1 MNIPGIIQFKAVSPY
16 QETRQQN
23 FTPRFGLKM
32 AEPIKEDTVSFKATA
47 KMMGSRKDSI
57 SMSVAKSIH
66 EEALKALNYMDDKLK
81 NFLYDLVATTYA
93 PENPIETITKRAK
106 EPDSIREKAITR
118 GWVKKDEIKKN
129 MTDLAGMKIIMRS
142 ATLAGLDEGEQ
153 EEKSKLDIWL
163 ENKFGEKLTDY
174 IIYFSV
180 FISII
185 LSIGI
190 FMVLPVWISSF
201 FTKIFNIS
209 LWGIGIIEG
218 IVRILIFLG
227 YILLISKMK
236 DVQRLFK
243 YHGAEHKTI
252 NCFESGDELTV
263 ENVRKHTRLHKRCG
277 TSFLIIVM
285 IVSMIVFMFLRTDNV
300 TLRVLSRIILVPL
313 IAGIS
318 YEIIKLAGKCDNIF
332 VKIISAPGMALQ
344 KVTTKEPEDEMIETA
359 ILSLKGVL
367 EEEGNNNE

>member
-1 MNIPGIIQFKAVSPY
+1 
-16 QETRQQN
+16 
-23 FTPRFGLKM
+23 M
-32 AEPIKEDTVSFKATA
+32 ADKNCELI
-47 KMMGSRKDSI
+47 
-57 SMSVAKSIH
+57 AKSIGGQAVI
-66 EEALKALNYMDDKLK
+66 EGVMMRGKSIYCMAVRNVNTKEIAIEKNLVKSLSGKSKILKLPFIRGIASFVDS
-81 NFLYDLVATTYA
+81 LV
-93 PENPIETITKRAK
+93 
-106 EPDSIREKAITR
+106 
-118 GWVKKDEIKKN
+118 
-129 MTDLAGMKIIMRS
+129 LGMKIIMKS
-142 ATLAGLDEGEQ
+142 ATLSGLDEEP
-153 EEKSKLDIWL
+153 EEAKKSKLDIWL

-180 FISII
+180 FISIL

-201 FTKIFNIS
+201 ITKFFNVS
-209 LWGIGIIEG
+209 LWGIGIVEG
-218 IVRILIFLG
+218 LVRILIFLG

-252 NCFESGDELTV
+252 NCFESGDELTI
-263 ENVRKHTRLHKRCG
+263 ENVKKHTRLHKRCG

-285 IVSMIVFMFLRTDNV
+285 IVSMVVFMFLKTDNV

-318 YEIIKLAGKCDNIF
+318 YEIIKLAGRCDNIF

-344 KVTTKEPEDEMIETA
+344 KVTTKEPEDDMIETA

-367 EEEGNNNE
+367 EEEGHNNE

>member
-1 MNIPGIIQFKAVSPY
+1 MSDKKCEII
-16 QETRQQN
+16 
-23 FTPRFGLKM
+23 
-32 AEPIKEDTVSFKATA
+32 
-47 KMMGSRKDSI
+47 
-57 SMSVAKSIH
+57 AKSIGGQAVI
-66 EEALKALNYMDDKLK
+66 EGVMMRGKSVYCMAVRNVNTKEISIEKDKVKSLGNKSKILKMPFIRGIASFIDS
-81 NFLYDLVATTYA
+81 LV
-93 PENPIETITKRAK
+93 
-106 EPDSIREKAITR
+106 
-118 GWVKKDEIKKN
+118 
-129 MTDLAGMKIIMRS
+129 LGMKIIMKS
-142 ATLAGLDEGEQ
+142 ATLSGIDQ
-153 EEKSKLDIWL
+153 EEESEKKSKLDIWL

-185 LSIGI
+185 LSIVI

-201 FTKIFNIS
+201 IARFFSIS
-209 LWGIGIIEG
+209 LSGIGVIEG
-218 IVRILIFLG
+218 LVRILIFLG

-252 NCFESGDELTV
+252 NCFESGDELTI
-263 ENVRKHTRLHKRCG
+263 ENVKNHTRLHKRCG

-300 TLRVLSRIILVPL
+300 TIRVLSRIILVPL

-318 YEIIKLAGKCDNIF
+318 YEIIKLAGRCDNIF

-344 KVTTKEPEDEMIETA
+344 KVTTKEPEDDMIETA

-367 EEEGNNNE
+367 EEEGNCNE

>member
-1 MNIPGIIQFKAVSPY
+1 MSDKKCEII
-16 QETRQQN
+16 
-23 FTPRFGLKM
+23 
-32 AEPIKEDTVSFKATA
+32 
-47 KMMGSRKDSI
+47 
-57 SMSVAKSIH
+57 AKSIGGQAVI
-66 EEALKALNYMDDKLK
+66 EGVMMRGKSVYCMAVRNVNTKEISIEKDKVKSLGNKSKILKMPFIRGIASFIDS
-81 NFLYDLVATTYA
+81 LV
-93 PENPIETITKRAK
+93 
-106 EPDSIREKAITR
+106 
-118 GWVKKDEIKKN
+118 
-129 MTDLAGMKIIMRS
+129 LGMKIIMKS
-142 ATLAGLDEGEQ
+142 ATLSGIDQ
-153 EEKSKLDIWL
+153 EEENEKKSKLDIWL

-185 LSIGI
+185 LSIVI

-201 FTKIFNIS
+201 IARFFSIS
-209 LWGIGIIEG
+209 LIGIGVIEG
-218 IVRILIFLG
+218 LVRILIFLG

-252 NCFESGDELTV
+252 NCFESGDELTI
-263 ENVRKHTRLHKRCG
+263 ENVKKHTRLHKRCG

-300 TLRVLSRIILVPL
+300 TIRVLSRVILVPL

-318 YEIIKLAGKCDNIF
+318 YEIIKLAGRCDNIF

-344 KVTTKEPEDEMIETA
+344 KVTTKEPEDDMIETA

-367 EEEGNNNE
+367 EEEGNCNE

>member
-1 MNIPGIIQFKAVSPY
+1 
-16 QETRQQN
+16 
-23 FTPRFGLKM
+23 
-32 AEPIKEDTVSFKATA
+32 
-47 KMMGSRKDSI
+47 
-57 SMSVAKSIH
+57 MSNKNCELIAKSIGGQAVI
-66 EEALKALNYMDDKLK
+66 EGVMMRGKSIYCMAVRNVSTKEISVEKNKFKSLSNRSKFLKLPFIRGIVSFVDS
-81 NFLYDLVATTYA
+81 LV
-93 PENPIETITKRAK
+93 
-106 EPDSIREKAITR
+106 
-118 GWVKKDEIKKN
+118 
-129 MTDLAGMKIIMRS
+129 LGMKIIMRS

-180 FISII
+180 FVSII

-201 FTKIFNIS
+201 FTKIFNVS
-209 LWGIGIIEG
+209 LWGIGVIEG

-252 NCFESGDELTV
+252 NCFESGDELTL

>member
-1 MNIPGIIQFKAVSPY
+1 
-16 QETRQQN
+16 
-23 FTPRFGLKM
+23 
-32 AEPIKEDTVSFKATA
+32 
-47 KMMGSRKDSI
+47 
-57 SMSVAKSIH
+57 MSNKNCELIAKSIGGQAVI
-66 EEALKALNYMDDKLK
+66 EGVMMRGKSMYCMAVRNVSTKEISVEKNKFKSLGNRSKFLKLPFIRGIASFVDS
-81 NFLYDLVATTYA
+81 LV
-93 PENPIETITKRAK
+93 
-106 EPDSIREKAITR
+106 
-118 GWVKKDEIKKN
+118 
-129 MTDLAGMKIIMRS
+129 LGMKIIMRS

-180 FISII
+180 FVSII

-201 FTKIFNIS
+201 FTKIFNVS
-209 LWGIGIIEG
+209 LWGIGVIEG

>member
-1 MNIPGIIQFKAVSPY
+1 M
-16 QETRQQN
+16 T
-23 FTPRFGLKM
+23 
-32 AEPIKEDTVSFKATA
+32 
-47 KMMGSRKDSI
+47 
-57 SMSVAKSIH
+57 KS
-66 EEALKALNYMDDKLK
+66 DF
-81 NFLYDLVATTYA
+81 FLYGEISVEKNKFKSLGNRSKFLKLPFIRGIASFVDSLV
-93 PENPIETITKRAK
+93 
-106 EPDSIREKAITR
+106 
-118 GWVKKDEIKKN
+118 
-129 MTDLAGMKIIMRS
+129 LGMKIIMRS

-201 FTKIFNIS
+201 FTKIFNVS
-209 LWGIGIIEG
+209 LWGIGVIEG

>member
-1 MNIPGIIQFKAVSPY
+1 MSDKKCEII
-16 QETRQQN
+16 
-23 FTPRFGLKM
+23 
-32 AEPIKEDTVSFKATA
+32 
-47 KMMGSRKDSI
+47 
-57 SMSVAKSIH
+57 AKSIGGQAVI
-66 EEALKALNYMDDKLK
+66 EGVMMRGKSVYCMAVRNVNTKEISIEKDKVKSLGNKSKILKMPFIRGIASFIDS
-81 NFLYDLVATTYA
+81 LV
-93 PENPIETITKRAK
+93 
-106 EPDSIREKAITR
+106 
-118 GWVKKDEIKKN
+118 
-129 MTDLAGMKIIMRS
+129 LGMKIIMKS
-142 ATLAGLDEGEQ
+142 ATLSGIDQ
-153 EEKSKLDIWL
+153 EEESEKKSKLDIWL

-185 LSIGI
+185 LSVVI

-201 FTKIFNIS
+201 IAKFFSIS
-209 LWGIGIIEG
+209 LSGISVMEG
-218 IVRILIFLG
+218 LVRILIFLG

-252 NCFESGDELTV
+252 NCFESGDELTI
-263 ENVRKHTRLHKRCG
+263 ENVKKHTRLHKRCG

-300 TLRVLSRIILVPL
+300 TIRVLSRVILVPL

-318 YEIIKLAGKCDNIF
+318 YEIIKLAGRCDNIF

-344 KVTTKEPEDEMIETA
+344 KVTTKEPEDDMIETA

-367 EEEGNNNE
+367 EEEGNCNE

>member
-1 MNIPGIIQFKAVSPY
+1 
-16 QETRQQN
+16 
-23 FTPRFGLKM
+23 
-32 AEPIKEDTVSFKATA
+32 
-47 KMMGSRKDSI
+47 
-57 SMSVAKSIH
+57 MSNKNCELIAKSIGGQAVI
-66 EEALKALNYMDDKLK
+66 EGVMMRGKSIYCMAVRNVSTKEISVEKNKFKSLSNRSKFLKLPFIRGIVSFVDS
-81 NFLYDLVATTYA
+81 LV
-93 PENPIETITKRAK
+93 
-106 EPDSIREKAITR
+106 
-118 GWVKKDEIKKN
+118 
-129 MTDLAGMKIIMRS
+129 LGMKIIMRS

-180 FISII
+180 FVSII

-201 FTKIFNIS
+201 FTKIFNVS
-209 LWGIGIIEG
+209 LWGIGVIEG

-252 NCFESGDELTV
+252 NCFESGDKLTV

>member
-1 MNIPGIIQFKAVSPY
+1 MSDKKCEII
-16 QETRQQN
+16 
-23 FTPRFGLKM
+23 
-32 AEPIKEDTVSFKATA
+32 
-47 KMMGSRKDSI
+47 
-57 SMSVAKSIH
+57 AKSIGGQAVI
-66 EEALKALNYMDDKLK
+66 EGVMMRGKSVYCMAVRNVNTKEISIEKDKVKSLGNKSKILKMPFIRGIASFIDS
-81 NFLYDLVATTYA
+81 LV
-93 PENPIETITKRAK
+93 
-106 EPDSIREKAITR
+106 
-118 GWVKKDEIKKN
+118 
-129 MTDLAGMKIIMRS
+129 LGMKIIMKS
-142 ATLAGLDEGEQ
+142 ATLSGIDQ
-153 EEKSKLDIWL
+153 EEESEKKSKLDIWL

-185 LSIGI
+185 LSIVI

-201 FTKIFNIS
+201 IARFFSIS
-209 LWGIGIIEG
+209 LSGIGVIEG
-218 IVRILIFLG
+218 LVRILIFLG

-252 NCFESGDELTV
+252 NCFESGDELTI
-263 ENVRKHTRLHKRCG
+263 ENVKKHTRLHKRCG

-285 IVSMIVFMFLRTDNV
+285 IVSMVVFMFLRTDNV
-300 TLRVLSRIILVPL
+300 TIRVLSRIILVPL

-318 YEIIKLAGKCDNIF
+318 YEIIKLAGRCDNIF

-344 KVTTKEPEDEMIETA
+344 KVTTKEPEDDMIETA

-367 EEEGNNNE
+367 EEEGNCNE

>member
-1 MNIPGIIQFKAVSPY
+1 MSDKKCEII
-16 QETRQQN
+16 
-23 FTPRFGLKM
+23 
-32 AEPIKEDTVSFKATA
+32 
-47 KMMGSRKDSI
+47 
-57 SMSVAKSIH
+57 AKSIGGQAVI
-66 EEALKALNYMDDKLK
+66 EGVMMRGKSVYCMAVRNVNTKEISIEKDKVKSLGNKSKILKIPFIRGIASFIDS
-81 NFLYDLVATTYA
+81 LV
-93 PENPIETITKRAK
+93 
-106 EPDSIREKAITR
+106 
-118 GWVKKDEIKKN
+118 
-129 MTDLAGMKIIMRS
+129 LGMKIIMKS
-142 ATLAGLDEGEQ
+142 ATLSGIDQ
-153 EEKSKLDIWL
+153 EEESEKKSKLDIWL
-163 ENKFGEKLTDY
+163 ENKFGEKLIDY

-185 LSIGI
+185 LSVVI

-201 FTKIFNIS
+201 IAKFFSIS
-209 LWGIGIIEG
+209 LSGIGVIEG
-218 IVRILIFLG
+218 LVRILIFLG

-252 NCFESGDELTV
+252 NCFESGDELTI
-263 ENVRKHTRLHKRCG
+263 ENVKKHTRLHKRCG

-300 TLRVLSRIILVPL
+300 TIRVLSRIILVPL

-318 YEIIKLAGKCDNIF
+318 YEIIKLAGRCDNIF

-344 KVTTKEPEDEMIETA
+344 KVTTKEPEDDMIETA

-367 EEEGNNNE
+367 EEEGNCNE